1 MDEEDLDS
9 RGIELVA
16 QADLPQISIQCLVR

>member
-16 QADLPQISIQCLVR
+16 QAALPQISIQCLVR

>member
-1 MDEEDLDS
+1 MNEEDLDS

-16 QADLPQISIQCLVR
+16 QAALPQISIQCLVR